1 MSQDEDKRIGKKGRK
16 RTKVSIEKKAPSPK
30 VLHIENMVLN
40 NGKGKNSYFNRLRY
54 FNVPTVKQ
62 IATQTQ
68 TLANRDIVVRA
79 VYETVQALGNSKAM
93 EGIFGGLVSYF
104 KYIDNIQFQSDIFD
118 NNVMKDCI
126 RHYNSQKEKG
136 QDISRSQLIRRAL
149 TYLLSQWGRD
159 ADGNALPSVKGA
171 SPSTGQAFHVENELK
186 HIATVLV
193 KGAVAF
199 KEAIEKG
206 EFLDTHPFYD
216 EVAFTEVIK
225 GEGWSNLK
233 IAMMRDGFKKCMTT
247 QFVKKPKIPLEKLN
261 KMVFFNHASRN
272 WFFVFSMLT
281 GMNKGPLAS
290 ITFADVKF
298 KDIGSGRYVFD
309 SVKHRASDKE
319 IDNKAGFSKRTKALI
334 SAWIKTSKIMYQELG
349 IAYSKTHPLCPYFDT
364 KGNVLT
370 MDCHGVNLEQL
381 NKQLVKITGVKVNT
395 VRFRATKS
403 DILMRVTE
411 DIFLVSEGLNNT
423 VNVVAKS
430 YSSGVQSDHDSN
442 LNATFSAQMSVA
454 KGETITKAV
463 ENAKVMHS
471 DILSDYDYKQRLQGA
486 RGDNR
491 PLMKTPCG
499 VRCQGATPEKLDAEA
514 RRMKQLGIDFSKD
527 TGRCIDFMGCFDCPS
542 HKLVASENDIW
553 LMLSFSE
560 GISDLKNMVAGNS
573 APKDEYFMVEATLQ
587 KVLIRLNKK
596 APKNYASAKVKVDSG
611 EFHPLYQD
619 VAIVDQFFKE

>member
-16 RTKVSIEKKAPSPK
+16 RTKVSIEKKASSPK
-30 VLHIENMVLN
+30 VLHIENMALN
-40 NGKGKNSYFNRLRY
+40 DGKGQSIYFKRLRY
-54 FNVPTVKQ
+54 FNVPTIKQ
-62 IATQTQ
+62 IATQAQ

-79 VYETVQALGNSKAM
+79 VYEAVQTLGESKTA
-93 EGIFGGLVSYF
+93 GCIFRGFVNYL
-104 KYIDNIQFQSDIFD
+104 KYIDNIQFQGDIFD
-118 NNVMKDCI
+118 NSVMKDCV
-126 RHYNSQKEKG
+126 RHYNSQREKG
-136 QDISRSQLIRRAL
+136 LEITKSATIQGAL
-149 TYLLSQWGRD
+149 TYLLKQWGRD
-159 ADGNALPSVKGA
+159 ADAKALPPVKGG

-186 HIATVLV
+186 HISTVLI

-216 EVAFTEVIK
+216 EVAFAEVIK
-225 GEGWSNLK
+225 GKGWSNHK
-233 IAMMRDGFKKCMTT
+233 IAMMREGFKRCMKP
-247 QFVKKPKIPLEKLN
+247 QFEKKAQIPLEKLN
-261 KMVFFNHASRN
+261 KVVFFNHATRN

-281 GMNKGPLAS
+281 GMNKSPLAS
-290 ITFADVKF
+290 VTFADVKF

-309 SVKHRASDKE
+309 SVKRRASDKE

-364 KGNVLT
+364 QGNVLT
-370 MDCHGVNLEQL
+370 MDYHGASLEHL
-381 NKQLVKITGVKVNT
+381 NKHLVKITGVKVNT
-395 VRFRATKS
+395 KRFRATKS
-403 DILMRVTE
+403 DTLMRVTE

-442 LNATFSAQMSVA
+442 LNAAFSAQMSVG

-463 ENAKVMHS
+463 ENAKIMHS
-471 DILSDYDYKQRLQGA
+471 YILSDYDYKQRLRGTS
-486 RGDNR
+486 GDNR
-491 PLMKTPCG
+491 PLMKTPSG

-573 APKDEYFMVEATLQ
+573 APKDEYFMVEATLK

-596 APKNYASAKVKVDSG
+596 APKNYASAKIKVDSG

>member
-16 RTKVSIEKKAPSPK
+16 RTKVSIEKRDPSPK

-40 NGKGKNSYFNRLRY
+40 SSKINSLYFNRLRY

-62 IATQTQ
+62 IATQDQ
-68 TLANRDIVVRA
+68 TFANRDIVVRT
-79 VYETVQALGNSKAM
+79 VYEAMQTLGRHKTKNSM
-93 EGIFGGLVSYF
+93 FGGFVNYLR
-104 KYIDNIQFQSDIFD
+104 YIDNIQFQGEIFD
-118 NNVMKDCI
+118 KSVMKDCI
-126 RHYNSQKEKG
+126 RHYNSQREKG
-136 QDISRSQLIRRAL
+136 LEITKAATIRLSLA
-149 TYLLSQWGRD
+149 YLLRQWGRD
-159 ADGNALPSVKGA
+159 TDARALPPVKNN
-171 SPSTGQAFHVENELK
+171 SLSTGQAFHVEYELK
-186 HIATVLV
+186 PISAVLV

-199 KEAIEKG
+199 KEAIEKNK
-206 EFLDTHPFYD
+206 FLDTHPFYD
-216 EVAFTEVIK
+216 EVAFAEIIK
-225 GEGWSNLK
+225 GKEWSNNK
-233 IAMMRDGFKKCMTT
+233 IATMRQGFKSCMTPT
-247 QFVKKPKIPLEKLN
+247 FVHKAQIPLEKLN
-261 KMVFFNHASRN
+261 KVVFFNHASRN

-281 GMNKGPLAS
+281 GMNKSPLAS
-290 ITFADVKF
+290 VTFADVKF

-309 SVKHRASDKE
+309 AVKHRACDKE
-319 IDNKAGFSKRTKALI
+319 IDNKAGFTKRTKELI

-349 IAYSKTHPLCPYFDT
+349 IAYSKTLPLCPYFDT

-370 MDCHGVNLEQL
+370 MDYDSAHLEYI
-381 NKQLVKITGVKVNT
+381 NTQLVKITGVKVNT
-395 VRFRATKS
+395 KRFRATKS
-403 DILMRVTE
+403 DTLMRVTE

-442 LNATFSAQMSVA
+442 LNAAFSAQMSVG

-463 ENAKVMHS
+463 ENAKIMHS
-471 DILSDYDYKQRLQGA
+471 YILSDYDYKQRLRGTS
-486 RGDNR
+486 GDNR
-491 PLMKTPCG
+491 PLMKTPSG

-527 TGRCIDFMGCFDCPS
+527 TGRCIDFMGCFDCSS

-596 APKNYASAKVKVDSG
+596 APKNYASAKMKVDSG